1 MKVVQLDQRTDDWH
15 AWRAAKGKFALADG
29 GPRMTATM
37 LNAIM
42 NVSPYQNKHGLWM
55 QMTNRIGPTKVNP
68 AMQRGVVYEPEA
80 RACYNRMTGNSAL
93 DACIEHDEH
102 SWAAA
107 SLDGLDALAGRL
119 VEIKIPGKEDI
130 MLVRDHKQV
139 PEKYKPQVHWQLFCA
154 GSEVEVNDFFVYDP
168 DEKKGYMVTVPHDLA
183 YEQRL
188 YEEAK
193 AFRQCIILGL
203 MPFDDR
209 TRAKAAIWLSYNRK
223 LEEVTQA
230 LEAAKL
236 DLIADLEASGESK
249 LEVPGAMVTKVTT
262 KGKEDPAGFLDE
274 LAKRLTEKT
283 GVEVTPDQLRT
294 QAKGYQD
301 PFLQDVAST
310 LEVPLDDIKTL
321 QASIRKTET
330 ISYRVGETKDADEVL
345 NRLKEFG
352 NTSLSLEM
360 LLDSIAVNSK
370 EESKQ
375 VETIDLNF

>member
-15 AWRAAKGKFALADG
+15 AWRAGKGKFALADG

-55 QMTNRIGPTKVNP
+55 QMTGRIGPTTINP
-68 AMQRGVVYEPEA
+68 AMLRGIKYEAEA
-80 RACYNRMTGNSAL
+80 RACYNQMTGHSAL
-93 DACIEHDEH
+93 DACVEHDKF

-107 SLDGLDALAGRL
+107 SLDGLDVLAGRL

-130 MLVRDHKQV
+130 ILVRDHKKV
-139 PEKYKPQVHWQLFCA
+139 PEKYKPQVHWQLFCG

-168 DEKKGYMVTVPHDLA
+168 DEKKGYMVPVPHDDA

-188 YEEAK
+188 YDEAN

-236 DLIADLEASGESK
+236 DLIADLEATGESK

-274 LAKRLTEKT
+274 LANRLTEKT
-283 GVEVTPDQLRT
+283 GVAVTSDQLKA
-294 QAKGYQD
+294 QAKGYED
-301 PFLQDVAST
+301 PFLSHVAST
-310 LEVPLDDIKTL
+310 LEVPVEEIKTL

-345 NRLKEFG
+345 ARLKEFG
-352 NTSLSLEM
+352 NTSLSVEM
-360 LLDSIAVNSK
+360 LIESIAQGS
-370 EESKQ
+370 EESSKH
-375 VETIDLNF
+375 VETMDLNF